1 VAAIFCVTFASMQ
14 LGQVSVGAA
23 ALRSAC
29 AAAAPVYATIDCTP
43 AIDSASA
50 DGAQP
55 DAVLG
60 ALQLNSVAFHYPS
73 RPDDAVLTCL
83 NMHIAAG
90 ESLALVSSNSAQLSC
105 YY

>member
-1 VAAIFCVTFASMQ
+1 VVLASIQ

-43 AIDSASA
+43 AIDSAST

-55 DAVLG
+55 EAVLG
-60 ALQLNSVAFHYPS
+60 VLHINSVNFHYPS
-73 RPDDAVLTCL
+73 RPDDAVLSCL
-83 NMHIAAG
+83 DLHIAAG
-90 ESLALVSSNSAQLSC
+90 ESLALVSSSSSVVLS
-105 YY
+105 